1 MTRRAATFNG
11 ERTTSNNG
19 LKNVVASI
27 EGIPKGK
34 KIPEQNYVI
43 ENKNIHPTPQL
54 MIMVLLALRMYHQ
67 ESITEKPGMKC
78 LVNK

>member
-43 ENKNIHPTPQL
+43 ENKNIHPTP
-54 MIMVLLALRMYHQ
+54 
-67 ESITEKPGMKC
+67 
-78 LVNK
+78 